1 MTEDWKNLLLENGI
15 QPILSAAPW
24 QRGRVERHG
33 ATVKEMLDRMDDEL
47 MIEDAQHFDEALAQ
61 CFRAKN
67 SMSIIEGYS
76 PEQAVLGRSPK
87 LPASVVSDEETSA
100 HPSCQGTKLARTR
113 FQRHLELRT
122 AARAAFLRAD
132 NSQALRRAALRQ
144 SRGVSHPWS
153 CGQLC
158 MYWDKRRSPNML
170 EKGRWNG
177 PAQIV
182 CQESR
187 TIIWITHLNRLL
199 RCAKENFRPVSMR
212 EFQQHAT
219 FHQTTSSEQLAKMS
233 QQLQNK
239 LRERSGLFQYL
250 DLTEIGPS
258 TENSEDPLQHND
270 PSNNPPVQPE
280 EKNPPENNP

>member
-100 HPSCQGTKLARTR
+100 HPSCQGTELARTC

-122 AARAAFLRAD
+122 AARAAFL
-132 NSQALRRAALRQ
+132 
-144 SRGVSHPWS
+144 
-153 CGQLC
+153 
-158 MYWDKRRSPNML
+158 
-170 EKGRWNG
+170 
-177 PAQIV
+177 
-182 CQESR
+182 
-187 TIIWITHLNRLL
+187 
-199 RCAKENFRPVSMR
+199 
-212 EFQQHAT
+212 
-219 FHQTTSSEQLAKMS
+219 
-233 QQLQNK
+233 
-239 LRERSGLFQYL
+239 
-250 DLTEIGPS
+250 
-258 TENSEDPLQHND
+258 
-270 PSNNPPVQPE
+270 
-280 EKNPPENNP
+280 